1 MENVEP
7 KICIHTP
14 ILLGQ
19 FIRYTV
25 MLVKK
30 QRHLTLASI
39 DC

>member
-7 KICIHTP
+7 KIRIHIP

-19 FIRYTV
+19 FVRYTV
-25 MLVKK
+25 TLVKK
-30 QRHLTLASI
+30 QRHLTLASM